1 MQCVL
6 NIFTHPSSCYN
17 HPLHPSIPSH
27 RTLRFLFKKILPQVQ
42 CYPPSLGSGACPGVT
57 SLTKPTLFSQK
68 LSTAVAPQLG
78 VTFSAHLPPS
88 AGMLSGWSLCRPCAH
103 SPRHWVSVCNCAV
116 VSGNMLSLM
125 LSTTSDPSDVCP
137 FPWRWKPWT
146 LGEGC
151 DVSVYL
157 GLNTPQSLTLCV
169 NCHPP
174 QGGTPLMKVKRCFV
188 LWVQWWVGVV

>member
-78 VTFSAHLPPS
+78 VTSSVHLLPS

-103 SPRHWVSVCNCAV
+103 SPRHWVSVCSWALCLET
-116 VSGNMLSLM
+116 SFPWCYLPPLTLQMSTLSHEDGSLEPWGKGVM
-125 LSTTSDPSDVCP
+125 CLST
-137 FPWRWKPWT
+137 
-146 LGEGC
+146 
-151 DVSVYL
+151 
-157 GLNTPQSLTLCV
+157 
-169 NCHPP
+169 
-174 QGGTPLMKVKRCFV
+174 
-188 LWVQWWVGVV
+188 